1 MVDSAGEWDW
11 RILQDRLPQH
21 ILLRLAAMH
30 RPQQSFHMDYVEW
43 GLRDDRRFSIKS
55 AYQFQQWFRLNLRQ
69 QGDFVREPKDWDMLF
84 PAVLWNL
91 WKQRNDRVFNGV
103 TEEWR
108 SVVTRSKWLADSST
122 AAAATLRVAHA
133 SSRVT
138 PVAAATLRISHTSS
152 SVTHA
157 AAATLR
163 VLHTSSS
170 GTSAAVDPGSCA
182 DALRLIEQ
190 RTKGGGP
197 FTLVHQIH
205 VLRELDW
212 RLVFSKVGRGSNDV
226 ADRLAK
232 LSSYASLDTKFFDDS
247 PL

>member
-43 GLRDDRRFSIKS
+43 GLRDDR
-55 AYQFQQWFRLNLRQ
+55 
-69 QGDFVREPKDWDMLF
+69 
-84 PAVLWNL
+84 
-91 WKQRNDRVFNGV
+91 
-103 TEEWR
+103 
-108 SVVTRSKWLADSST
+108 
-122 AAAATLRVAHA
+122 
-133 SSRVT
+133 
-138 PVAAATLRISHTSS
+138 SS
-152 SVTHA
+152 SNAAGCARKFEGHA
-157 AAATLR
+157 C
-163 VLHTSSS
+163 SSS
-170 GTSAAVDPGSCA
+170 NVENFTHQFECHACSSSNAASFAHQFEWHVCSSGSGA